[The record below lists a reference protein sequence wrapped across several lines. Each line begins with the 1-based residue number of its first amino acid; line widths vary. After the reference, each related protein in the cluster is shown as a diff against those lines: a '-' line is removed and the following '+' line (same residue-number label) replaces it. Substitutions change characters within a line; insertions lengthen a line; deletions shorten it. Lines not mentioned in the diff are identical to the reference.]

1 MIRYLK
7 SQNGQMIIILL
18 LVMVV
23 GLTIGLS
30 MVSRSLTDIKISQQA
45 EQSQR
50 AFSAA
55 EAGLEYG
62 LSQGLAQIAGGDIPQ
77 TIITPGVSYSG
88 KVSRTGKQ
96 GYELKGLAAIEQDD
110 VAQINLDPL
119 DLDTGETL
127 ATSINIFWG
136 EIGTNQVPNP
146 ACSALPNPVVASLE
160 LTFITQSGTSYG
172 INKYAYNACSGLNAT
187 NNFSSPSQYGLPTP
201 TLPSTATAY
210 YAKIDSLD
218 IPDDVKILRIRPLY
232 NNASIKIEPNGGVFP
247 NQSYKLTVKGEASGK
262 VRAIEW
268 FQPIKPALPAIFDY
282 VLFSGS
288 STNALQK

>member
-1 MIRYLK
+1 MIRHLK
-7 SQNGQMIIILL
+7 SQNGQTIIILL

-30 MVSRSLTDIKISQQA
+30 MVSRSLTDIKISQQT

-55 EAGLEYG
+55 EAGLEYA
-62 LSQGLAQIAGGDIPQ
+62 LSQGLVNIAGGDIPQ

-88 KVSRTGKQ
+88 KVSKTGAE
-96 GYELKGLAAIEQDD
+96 GYELKGQAAIEQDD

-119 DLDTGETL
+119 DIEAGGI

-136 EIGTNQVPNP
+136 ERGTNQVPNP
-146 ACSALPNPVVASLE
+146 ACSTLPNPVVASLE
-160 LTFITQSGTSYG
+160 LTFITQSGISYG
-172 INKYAYNACSGLNAT
+172 INKYAYNACTGLNAT

-201 TLPSTATAY
+201 TPPSTATAY

-218 IPDDVKILRIRPLY
+218 IPDDAKILRIRPLY

-247 NQSYKLTVKGEASGK
+247 NQSYKLTVKGEAQGK

-268 FQPIKPALPAIFDY
+268 LQPIKPALPAIFDY

-288 STNALQK
+288 SVNPLQK